1 MPDPDRGPL
10 QGIVKYNP
18 HLWGD
23 DELRSIFVA
32 RNRELAALLDRLRQT
47 PAGTTVPQHVLVV
60 GQRGMGKTTLLRRLA
75 LGVRDDPELSRQW
88 IALTFPEEQF
98 TVSTLAELWS
108 NVLDALTDMLENEGA
123 PQAELDRLDGEIH
136 RIEALPPLER
146 EEAAIGLLSDW
157 IDQHQRRILLLI
169 DSTDLL
175 FDSLGGPEEGKRGQ
189 KAGAASLWRLRKTLT
204 HHSGFFWL
212 GASYQALE
220 SGHLYSDA
228 FHDFFELVELRPLS
242 VDDMRQAMLALA
254 RTFGAGQEK
263 PSEAAVQAMARIL
276 DAKPE
281 RLKALRNLTGGNPR
295 TTVMLYELFAADRQD
310 NLHADLKLLLDL
322 MTPLYKARMENLAD
336 QPRKLLAHLMEHWAP
351 MAAAE
356 LAEASGI
363 PATTVSGQLARLEAE
378 GLIEKAKL
386 PGRRRAGYQVA
397 ERFFNVWYLMR
408 YTPRRIRQGLTWLVE
423 FMRLWYTS
431 DELQALAGE
440 RARAH
445 VEGRLCHADH
455 LEYSRAL
462 AAALGDDLLEKYRLE
477 FSVFSVTQKEARR
490 LRRSITE
497 IFPGLFDLEGS
508 DKSFRTAED
517 YRTRF
522 AALDEA
528 LARYPHVTPENR
540 QAWIDA
546 VKGSLFLTL
555 ADKESIANKG
565 VEVSALISEAS
576 ALISAILGRDAQ
588 LAEKYAQDI
597 RELEGMIVQ
606 LMKALTDV
614 AEHEK
619 TIMNSSVQA
628 KLQEAI
634 LSGDFFPDCPDPELA
649 YKQAIA
655 CFGDDAIALR
665 FCGILMVLH
674 NPDAWM
680 GKIYPTKN
688 LIPTDAAFWN
698 VIGTLQQHM
707 GRYDKAEAAY
717 REAIQRDPTLVP
729 TWNALGDL
737 LQDHL
742 GRYSEAEEAYRQARQ
757 LDPDNPYP
765 VTNHA
770 RLLALVD
777 KRAEAGEAYRQAADL
792 AARVAISEGS
802 SNYWDTLLQAH
813 LWLGNQDFSSQALE
827 QLATRASSGN
837 KGALY
842 KLREQARECHGIG
855 LGLALA
861 ALMAQSA
868 HADFLKPL
876 ALALRA
882 AAGEAEALDGIPPEL
897 RTMAEEVKRDI
908 LAQDRKA
915 VGN

>member
-47 PAGTTVPQHVLVV
+47 PAGTTVPQHMLVV

-75 LGVRDDPELSRQW
+75 LGVRDDPELSPLW

-108 NVLDALTDMLENEGA
+108 NVLDALTDTLENEGT

-146 EEAAIGLLSDW
+146 EEAAIDLLSDW

-204 HHSGFFWL
+204 HHNGFFWL

-263 PSEAAVQAMARIL
+263 PGEVAARTMARIL

-281 RLKALRNLTGGNPR
+281 RLRALRNLTGGNPR

-336 QPRKLLAHLMEHWAP
+336 QPRKLLAHVMERWAP
-351 MAAAE
+351 VAAAE

-386 PGRRRAGYQVA
+386 PGRRRAGYQIA

-423 FMRLWYTS
+423 FMRLWYS
-431 DELQALAGE
+431 ADDLRALAVE
-440 RARAH
+440 RTRAH
-445 VEGRLCHADH
+445 VEGRFYHADH

-462 AAALGDDLLEKYRLE
+462 AAALGDERPEHDHLEL
-477 FSVFSVTQKEARR
+477 SVFWAAKYKARR
-490 LRRSITE
+490 SGRPIPE
-497 IFPGLFDLEGS
+497 IFPDLFDLDGADNDLIKKADSCEYS
-508 DKSFRTAED
+508 DILLQA
-517 YRTRF
+517 YRSPE
-522 AALDEA
+522 EA
-528 LARYPHVTPENR
+528 
-540 QAWIDA
+540 
-546 VKGSLFLTL
+546 
-555 ADKESIANKG
+555 
-565 VEVSALISEAS
+565 
-576 ALISAILGRDAQ
+576 
-588 LAEKYAQDI
+588 
-597 RELEGMIVQ
+597 
-606 LMKALTDV
+606 
-614 AEHEK
+614 
-619 TIMNSSVQA
+619 
-628 KLQEAI
+628 
-634 LSGDFFPDCPDPELA
+634 
-649 YKQAIA
+649 
-655 CFGDDAIALR
+655 
-665 FCGILMVLH
+665 
-674 NPDAWM
+674 
-680 GKIYPTKN
+680 
-688 LIPTDAAFWN
+688 DAAFRQAIERDPKDAWLWCN
-698 VIGTLQQHM
+698 LGILLAEHL
-707 GRYDKAEAAY
+707 GRPEEAEAAY
-717 REAIQRDPTLVP
+717 RRAIEIDSKYAAP
-729 TWNALGDL
+729 WNNLGIL
-737 LQDHL
+737 LQDRFGRSKEAEAAYRRATEIDPEDAWPWHNLGVLLDRL
-742 GRYSEAEEAYRQARQ
+742 GRPDEAEAAYRQAIER
-757 LDPDNPYP
+757 DPNDPYP
-765 VTNHA
+765 VANRA
-770 RLLALVD
+770 WLLARMD
-777 KRAEAGEAYRQAADL
+777 KRAEASAAYRHAADL
-792 AARVAISEGS
+792 AAPLAKPEGS
-802 SNYWDTLLQAH
+802 ADYWDILLQAH
-813 LWLGNQDFSSQALE
+813 LYLGNRDSAAQALG
-827 QLATRASSGN
+827 QLANPASGGN
-837 KGALY
+837 APALFRV
-842 KLREQARECHGIG
+842 REQARECHGVG

-882 AAGEAEALDGIPPEL
+882 AAGEAEALDGIPPEM
-897 RTMAEEVKRDI
+897 RTMAEEVMRDI

>member
-1 MPDPDRGPL
+1 MPEPDRGPL

-32 RNRELAALLDRLRQT
+32 RNRELADQLDRLRQT
-47 PAGTTVPQHVLVV
+47 PEGAVPQHVLVV

-75 LGVRDDPELSRQW
+75 LGVRDDPELSPLW

-108 NVLDALTDMLENEGA
+108 NVLDALTDTLENEGA
-123 PQAELDRLDGEIH
+123 PQAELDRLDSEIR
-136 RIEALPPLER
+136 RIGTLLPLER
-146 EEAAIGLLSDW
+146 EDAAIGLLGDW

-263 PSEAAVQAMARIL
+263 PGEAAVQAMARIL

-295 TTVMLYELFAADRQD
+295 TTVMLYEVFAADRQD

-336 QPRKLLAHLMEHWAP
+336 QPRKLLAHVMEHWAP
-351 MAAAE
+351 VATAE

-397 ERFFNVWYLMR
+397 ERFFNIWYLMR

-423 FMRLWYTS
+423 FMRLWYS
-431 DELQALAGE
+431 ADELRALAGG

-445 VEGRLCHADH
+445 AENV
-455 LEYSRAL
+455 
-462 AAALGDDLLEKYRLE
+462 
-477 FSVFSVTQKEARR
+477 
-490 LRRSITE
+490 
-497 IFPGLFDLEGS
+497 S
-508 DKSFRTAED
+508 DPND
-517 YRTRF
+517 
-522 AALDEA
+522 
-528 LARYPHVTPENR
+528 
-540 QAWIDA
+540 
-546 VKGSLFLTL
+546 
-555 ADKESIANKG
+555 
-565 VEVSALISEAS
+565 
-576 ALISAILGRDAQ
+576 
-588 LAEKYAQDI
+588 
-597 RELEGMIVQ
+597 
-606 LMKALTDV
+606 
-614 AEHEK
+614 
-619 TIMNSSVQA
+619 
-628 KLQEAI
+628 
-634 LSGDFFPDCPDPELA
+634 
-649 YKQAIA
+649 
-655 CFGDDAIALR
+655 
-665 FCGILMVLH
+665 
-674 NPDAWM
+674 
-680 GKIYPTKN
+680 
-688 LIPTDAAFWN
+688 
-698 VIGTLQQHM
+698 
-707 GRYDKAEAAY
+707 
-717 REAIQRDPTLVP
+717 
-729 TWNALGDL
+729 
-737 LQDHL
+737 
-742 GRYSEAEEAYRQARQ
+742 
-757 LDPDNPYP
+757 PYP
-765 VTNHA
+765 AANHA
-770 RLLALVD
+770 WLLAFMG
-777 KRAEAGEAYRQAADL
+777 KRAEASEAFRQAVEL
-792 AARVAISEGS
+792 AAPVAKPEGS
-802 SNYWDTLLQAH
+802 EDYWDTLLQAH
-813 LWLGNQDFSSQALE
+813 LWLGNQDSSSQALE

-837 KGALY
+837 NGVLY
-842 KLREQARECHGIG
+842 KLREQAGECHRIG
-855 LGLALA
+855 LGSALA
-861 ALMAQSA
+861 ELMAQSA
-868 HADFLKPL
+868 HASFLKPI
-876 ALALRA
+876 ALALRT

-897 RTMAEEVKRDI
+897 RTMVEEVLRDI
-908 LAQDRKA
+908 LAQDRK
-915 VGN
+915 VIGS